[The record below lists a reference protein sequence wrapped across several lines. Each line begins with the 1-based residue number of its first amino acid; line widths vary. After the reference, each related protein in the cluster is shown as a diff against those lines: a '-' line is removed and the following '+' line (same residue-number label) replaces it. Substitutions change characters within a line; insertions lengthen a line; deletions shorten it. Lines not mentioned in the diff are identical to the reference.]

1 LCPGGSWRTRR
12 HYVGRRAF
20 VSFAKGEKIKI
31 WEY

>member
-1 LCPGGSWRTRR
+1 
-12 HYVGRRAF
+12 VGRRAF